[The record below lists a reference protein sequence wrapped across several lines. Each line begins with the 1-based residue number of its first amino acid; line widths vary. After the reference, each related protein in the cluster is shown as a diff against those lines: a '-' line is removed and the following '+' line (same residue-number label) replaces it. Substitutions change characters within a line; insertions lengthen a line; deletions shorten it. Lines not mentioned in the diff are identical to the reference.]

1 MDFCEQYIIGDNGML
16 VDMTFLP
23 RIKEGEIRLL
33 MLYNTPVNVVHKKPA
48 EDADA
53 FSATLLVGQ
62 NIAMISQK
70 IGKLWWICF

>member
-1 MDFCEQYIIGDNGML
+1 
-16 VDMTFLP
+16 
-23 RIKEGEIRLL
+23 